1 MIFHWFTC
9 IQLSIFLFTC
19 GVCSDVVFK
28 FENNNGEDDT
38 IARVFVVRFRGA
50 LVGSTHC
57 EVSALSRA
65 LETNNTWTKS
75 YGRHLPLIHT
85 T

>member
-1 MIFHWFTC
+1 MI
-9 IQLSIFLFTC
+9 LFTC
-19 GVCSDVVFK
+19 GVCSDVVLE
-28 FENNNGEDDT
+28 FENNNEEDNT
-38 IARVFVVRFRGA
+38 IARVFVVGFRGA

-65 LETNNTWTKS
+65 LETNNIWTQS